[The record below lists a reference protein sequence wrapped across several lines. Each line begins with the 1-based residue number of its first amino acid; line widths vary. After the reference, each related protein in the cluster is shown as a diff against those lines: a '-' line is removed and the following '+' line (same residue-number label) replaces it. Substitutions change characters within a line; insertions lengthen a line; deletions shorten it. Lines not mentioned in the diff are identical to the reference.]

1 MLLKKGDVSDQVKQ
15 LQAGLVVLGFDPG
28 KIDGSFG
35 EKTEDALIHFQIS
48 CSILADGV
56 AGPLTIN
63 MYNDKLF
70 KKANV
75 TQYSVLKIVDKPTP
89 IFSSTPQL
97 KLKKVPAD
105 KYKDGYSNFW
115 MREDVAIRYTDVYNE
130 VHALGGI
137 ITSAGA
143 LRGLSD
149 AGGPS
154 RSQCSFHYV
163 GRALDMALSSAM
175 QSPAIDPYVVT
186 RNKDDGKW
194 TVWCKTENDTID
206 VVTLDGYVFDHSIVK
221 VTGRYINIT
230 KIFNRHGFKNI
241 GPRKAFFTNNLYTS
255 AEFWHFQDE
264 TGLVSAVDTFGE
276 ELLKIYTKAE
286 AAKFLYW
293 NDVKN
298 YRYGIEWR

>member
-1 MLLKKGDVSDQVKQ
+1 MLLKKGDNNDNVRR
-15 LQAGLVVLGFDPG
+15 LQAGLVVLGFLPG
-28 KIDGSFG
+28 KPDGDFG
-35 EKTEDALIHFQIS
+35 EKTEDAVIAFQIS
-48 CSILADGV
+48 CSILADGI
-56 AGPLTIN
+56 AGPLTIKK
-63 MYNDKLF
+63 YNDRLF
-70 KKANV
+70 TKANV
-75 TQYSVLKIVDKPTP
+75 TQYDVLKIVDKPAP
-89 IFSSTPQL
+89 IFSSSPQL

-105 KYKDGYSNFW
+105 KYKDGYDSFW
-115 MREDVAIRYTDVYNE
+115 MREDVALRYMDVYNE

-163 GRALDMALSSAM
+163 GRALDMALPSAM
-175 QSPAIDPYVVT
+175 QNPKTDPYVVT

-194 TVWCKTENDTID
+194 TVWCKTENPSISI
-206 VVTLDGYVFDHSIVK
+206 VTLDGYVHDHTIVQ
-221 VTGRYINIT
+221 VSGRFINMT

-241 GPRKAFFTNNLYTS
+241 GPRKAFFTKNLYTS
-255 AEFWHFQDE
+255 AEWWHSQDE
-264 TGLVSAVDTFGE
+264 TSLVSGIDTFGD
-276 ELLKIYTKAE
+276 ELLKIYSRKE